1 MVSNADRKLVLLA
14 EDNED
19 NRLIFSTV
27 LRHYGY
33 RVQEVA
39 TGPEALEAVRSCPPD
54 ALVLDI
60 SLPELDG
67 WTVAARLKDGPATR
81 DVPILAVTAHAFPE
95 DEERAR
101 ALGCDAF
108 LRKPARPQRVF
119 EEVQRLI
126 GGPSSPAL
134 RDESP

>member
-19 NRLIFSTV
+19 NRVIYSTI

-39 TGPEALEAVRSCPPD
+39 TGPEALEAARSCPPD
-54 ALVLDI
+54 AVILDI
-60 SLPELDG
+60 SLPGLDG
-67 WTVAARLKDGPATR
+67 WTVAARLKDDPATQ
-81 DVPILAVTAHAFPE
+81 DVAILAVTAHAFPE
-95 DEERAR
+95 DEQRAR

-126 GGPSSPAL
+126 GGPSTSAF
-134 RDESP
+134 RDEFP